1 ARTTTGNG
9 IGRRHPPPAP
19 GARAMLPNL
28 TLVIQGIAFFA
39 VAWLVMKFGW
49 PYILGA
55 IEERQQKIAEGLA
68 AADRSQKDLA
78 QAQDK
83 ANEALREAR
92 AKANEVIEQAHQR
105 ANQIVEAA
113 KNDAIAE
120 AGRQKALAEAEI
132 AAAANRAREDL
143 RKQVSLLAVSG
154 AEKLLRREIDA

>member
-1 ARTTTGNG
+1 
-9 IGRRHPPPAP
+9 
-19 GARAMLPNL
+19 MLPNL
-28 TLVIQGIAFFA
+28 TLVIQGLAFFA

-49 PYILGA
+49 PHIIGA

-83 ANEALREAR
+83 ANEALKDAR
-92 AKANEVIEQAHQR
+92 AKANEIIEQAHQR
-105 ANQIVEAA
+105 ASQIVDAA

-120 AGRQKALAEAEI
+120 AGRQKALADAEI

-143 RKQVSLLAVSG
+143 RKQVSALAVTG
-154 AEKLLRREIDA
+154 AEKLLRREIDASAHKALIDDLAAQL

>member
-1 ARTTTGNG
+1 
-9 IGRRHPPPAP
+9 
-19 GARAMLPNL
+19 MLPNL

-49 PYILGA
+49 PHIIGA

-83 ANEALREAR
+83 VNEALKDAR
-92 AKANEVIEQAHQR
+92 VKANEIIDQAHQR
-105 ANQIVEAA
+105 ANQIIDAA

-120 AGRQKALAEAEI
+120 ANRQKALAQSEI
-132 AAAANRAREDL
+132 DAAANRAREEL
-143 RKQVSLLAVSG
+143 RKQVSALAVTG
-154 AEKLLRREIDA
+154 AEKLLRREIDASAHKVLLDELAAQLSAEAS

>member
-1 ARTTTGNG
+1 
-9 IGRRHPPPAP
+9 
-19 GARAMLPNL
+19 MLPNL

-49 PYILGA
+49 PHILGA

-154 AEKLLRREIDA
+154 AEKLLRREIDAGAHKALLDELASQLSEKAA

>member
-1 ARTTTGNG
+1 
-9 IGRRHPPPAP
+9 
-19 GARAMLPNL
+19 MLPNL

-49 PYILGA
+49 PHIIGA

-83 ANEALREAR
+83 VNEALKDAR
-92 AKANEVIEQAHQR
+92 VKANEIIDQAHQR
-105 ANQIVEAA
+105 ANQIIDAA

-120 AGRQKALAEAEI
+120 ANRQKALAQSEI
-132 AAAANRAREDL
+132 DAAANRAREDL
-143 RKQVSLLAVSG
+143 RKQVSALAVSG
-154 AEKLLRREIDA
+154 AEKLLRREIDASAHKVLLDELAAQLVAEAG

>member
-1 ARTTTGNG
+1 
-9 IGRRHPPPAP
+9 
-19 GARAMLPNL
+19 MLPTL

-49 PYILGA
+49 PHILGA

-113 KNDAIAE
+113 KNDAVAE

-132 AAAANRAREDL
+132 AAATNRAREDL
-143 RKQVSLLAVSG
+143 RKQVSVLAVSG
-154 AEKLLRREIDA
+154 AEKLLRREIDAGAHKALLDELAAQLSDKAA